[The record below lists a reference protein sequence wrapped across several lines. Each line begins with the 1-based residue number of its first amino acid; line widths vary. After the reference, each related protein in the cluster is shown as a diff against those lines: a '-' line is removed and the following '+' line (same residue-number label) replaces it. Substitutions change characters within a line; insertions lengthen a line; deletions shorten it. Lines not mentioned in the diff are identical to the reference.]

1 MIIRLGGVSEK
12 TNKHTDR
19 QIFYLFS
26 IEIIQIDI

>member
-1 MIIRLGGVSEK
+1 MIIRPGGVSEE

-26 IEIIQIDI
+26 IEIIQIVI